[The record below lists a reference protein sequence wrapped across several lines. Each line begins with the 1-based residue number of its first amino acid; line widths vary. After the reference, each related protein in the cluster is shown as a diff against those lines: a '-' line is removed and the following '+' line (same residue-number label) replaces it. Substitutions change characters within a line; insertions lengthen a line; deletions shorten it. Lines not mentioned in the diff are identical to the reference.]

1 MKLESI
7 VTLANRNSR
16 LMFLAMLRSLRAT
29 GNQLPVAVIP
39 YDESRFDLPPGA
51 EWVEHPPFYSWVK
64 ARCAHPMMRKYLA
77 LTFRNHHYLDT
88 DALFLKDPA
97 KVLAPHSGFVVCC
110 TEWNK
115 PKWTVTRETES
126 RFRQRWST
134 WQKEIFCAGQFAC
147 DRQLYDAEGL
157 MRFAEQPENRGA
169 CLEFSLHD
177 QPGTNLMVLST
188 DVPRT
193 NLTLPPHGMASS
205 WAGDYDD
212 AGAVTRGTNSP
223 YLLHYAGGLLDQD
236 HATNE
241 LFLNFLSKDE
251 RTEWDEQ
258 LRLRRL
264 RQEKEARWPLPVRII
279 NRLLP
284 RLDKRFR
291 VQWIGN
297 NSS

>member
-1 MKLESI
+1 M
-7 VTLANRNSR
+7 
-16 LMFLAMLRSLRAT
+16 
-29 GNQLPVAVIP
+29 
-39 YDESRFDLPPGA
+39 
-51 EWVEHPPFYSWVK
+51 
-64 ARCAHPMMRKYLA
+64 
-77 LTFRNHHYLDT
+77 
-88 DALFLKDPA
+88 
-97 KVLAPHSGFVVCC
+97 
-110 TEWNK
+110 
-115 PKWTVTRETES
+115 
-126 RFRQRWST
+126 
-134 WQKEIFCAGQFAC
+134 
-147 DRQLYDAEGL
+147 
-157 MRFAEQPENRGA
+157 
-169 CLEFSLHD
+169 
-177 QPGTNLMVLST
+177 
-188 DVPRT
+188 
-193 NLTLPPHGMASS
+193 
-205 WAGDYDD
+205 
-212 AGAVTRGTNSP
+212 P